1 MRIALMSDLHCE
13 FEKPGPRRDLHPD
26 RGPSLLE
33 LKKQQPD
40 VLVLAGDIEVGPR
53 MALDYVSQVS
63 EFLEIP
69 IIYVAGNHEFYKGS
83 LLEDIEELRL
93 GAARLRDSGREV
105 HFLEQ
110 EVAIVG
116 GTRFLGATLWTD
128 YEILD
133 PDRATAAM
141 SNAGECL
148 NDHRLIALQ
157 GRTFRPVDALQIHET
172 TRTWLEET
180 LAQEFGGPTV
190 VVTHH
195 APARGSIAAAYEDN
209 LISAAYVS
217 DLSDMIKQYQP
228 TAWLH
233 GHTHFSFNYKI
244 GRTIVACNP
253 HGYPSRGSGRDQE
266 NGSFSSDFTIDIT
279 AAGNHVD

>member
-1 MRIALMSDLHCE
+1 MSDLHCE
-13 FEKPGPRRDLHPD
+13 FEKPSPRRDLHPD

-40 VLVLAGDIEVGPR
+40 VLVLAGDIEAGPR

-69 IIYVAGNHEFYKGS
+69 IIYVAGNHEFYMGS

-128 YEILD
+128 YEILGA
-133 PDRATAAM
+133 DRATTAM
-141 SNAGECL
+141 SNAGKCL
-148 NDHRLIALQ
+148 NDHRLITLQ
-157 GRTFRPVDALQIHET
+157 GRMFSPIDALQIHET
-172 TRTWLEET
+172 TRTWLEEM
-180 LAQEFGGPTV
+180 LAQEFAGPTV

-195 APARGSIAAAYEDN
+195 APARGSIAAIYKDD

-217 DLSDMIKQYQP
+217 DLSDIIKQCQP
-228 TAWLH
+228 AAWLH
-233 GHTHFSFNYKI
+233 GHTHFSFNYKV
-244 GRTIVACNP
+244 GQTTVACNP
-253 HGYPSRGSGRDQE
+253 AGYPSPHSTKSRE
-266 NGSFSSDFTIDIT
+266 NPTFASDTLVIT
-279 AAGNHVD
+279 

>member
-13 FEKPGPRRDLHPD
+13 FEKPGPRRDRHPD
-26 RGPSLLE
+26 RGPSLSE
-33 LKKQQPD
+33 LKKQRPD

-93 GAARLRDSGREV
+93 GAARHRDSGREV

-110 EVAIVG
+110 EVAIIS
-116 GTRFLGATLWTD
+116 GTRFVGATLWTD
-128 YEILD
+128 YEILGA
-133 PDRATAAM
+133 DRATAAM

-157 GRTFRPVDALQIHET
+157 GRTFRPIDALQIHET

-180 LAQEFGGPTV
+180 LSHEFAGPTV

-195 APARGSIAAAYEDN
+195 APALGSIATAYKDDM
-209 LISAAYVS
+209 ISAAYVS
-217 DLSDMIKQYQP
+217 DLSDIIEHYQP
-228 TAWLH
+228 AAWLH

-244 GRTIVACNP
+244 GRTVLACNP
-253 HGYPSRGSGRDQE
+253 RGYPSRGSSRTQE
-266 NGSFSSDFTIDIT
+266 NGAFSSGFTINIAT
-279 AAGNHVD
+279 LEAQ